1 MCLEVE
7 PRLALAFYERWVVV
21 VPPARR
27 LLGGLRHQSLLQ
39 QRVHFLSE
47 EELAVAVGS
56 PEVAEAV
63 MKAADTDKDGALSIE
78 EVAAACPKVEAT
90 ANEAIVADAAPKA
103 F

>member
-1 MCLEVE
+1 LF
-7 PRLALAFYERWVVV
+7 PN
-21 VPPARR
+21 PP
-27 LLGGLRHQSLLQ
+27 LDNEQ
-39 QRVHFLSE
+39 VSE

-90 ANEAIVADAAPKA
+90 ANEAIVADAAKVVEA
-103 F
+103 TA